1 MINYLKSA
9 AHIFVILKI
18 LLKILI
24 VSGKIVN
31 EILLIAISSMLKS
44 LLFFLLIMITVIGAG
59 RVGSAAAFDILRY
72 KISDVILID
81 TDENRAKGEA
91 LDMMQAAPAIE
102 FDGTIRGTSD
112 FREMQGSE
120 LVIVTAGIARKPN
133 MTRIDL
139 MNINAK
145 IVRSV
150 VREVA
155 KYAPKAILMM
165 VTNPVDVMTYIS
177 LKETG
182 FSRNQLFGMGNI
194 LDTMRFRTYIA
205 NEMGVSR
212 EDARALVM
220 GEHGDS
226 MVPLVEYASVSGIP
240 IRSLLSEQQIEKIVN
255 QTVTSGA
262 DVIKLKGSTDIAP
275 GTVIA
280 VTADAIL
287 TGRNRVMSVS
297 TCLDGEYG
305 QSCVS
310 IGVPVIL
317 GNRGVEKI
325 IELDLSEQTRERF
338 MNSITAVK
346 NAIAELKA

>member
-1 MINYLKSA
+1 
-9 AHIFVILKI
+9 
-18 LLKILI
+18 
-24 VSGKIVN
+24 
-31 EILLIAISSMLKS
+31 
-44 LLFFLLIMITVIGAG
+44 MITVIGAG

-102 FDGTIRGTSD
+102 FDGTIHGTND
-112 FREMQGSE
+112 FSEMKDSE
-120 LVIVTAGIARKPN
+120 LVIVTAGISRKPG

-139 MNINAK
+139 MNTNAK
-145 IVRSV
+145 IIRSV
-150 VREVA
+150 AKEVA
-155 KYAPKAILMM
+155 KYASDATLMI

-177 LKETG
+177 FQETG
-182 FSRNQLFGMGNI
+182 FPRNQLFGMGNI
-194 LDTMRFRTYIA
+194 LDSMRFRTYIA
-205 NEMGVSR
+205 NELGVSR
-212 EDARALVM
+212 EDTRALVI

-240 IRSLLSEQQIEKIVN
+240 IKNLLSSQQVEKIVN

-262 DVIKLKGSTDIAP
+262 DVIQLKGSTDIAP

-280 VTADAIL
+280 ITADAVL

-297 TCLDGEYG
+297 TCLDGEYD
-305 QSCVS
+305 QSDVS

-317 GNRGVEKI
+317 GKCGVERI
-325 IELDLSEQTRERF
+325 IELNLTEQTREQFIR
-338 MNSITAVK
+338 SVAAVK
-346 NAIAELKA
+346 NAITQLKT